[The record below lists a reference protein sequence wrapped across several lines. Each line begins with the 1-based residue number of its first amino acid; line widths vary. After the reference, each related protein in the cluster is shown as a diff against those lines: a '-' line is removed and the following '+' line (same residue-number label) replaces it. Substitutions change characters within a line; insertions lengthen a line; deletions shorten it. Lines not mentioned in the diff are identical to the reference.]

1 MVEGDNIALSY
12 NTNFIKMGFQKVNT
26 VGGKNEMQQFVRA
39 LLDDVQAFEYML
51 ENEWFESDITSI
63 GAEQEMCLVHN
74 NTYKPACINMQV
86 LEKLVDCPWCVTEL
100 AKFNLETNLSPR
112 EFSGHCLSELEAEN
126 LDYLSIIQKV
136 LDEFDASIVLCGIL
150 PTLRKH
156 DLDMQNLTPKDR
168 YYALMAAIQ
177 KHLLGS
183 AFELRVE
190 GVDEL
195 LVKHDSPL
203 LEACNTSFQVHL
215 QVAPKDFVKM
225 YNIAQTLAAP
235 TIAISANSPLVFG
248 RRLWH
253 ETRIAL
259 FQQSLDTR
267 TTHEHMRERLPRVNF
282 GSGWLRG
289 SITNIY
295 KEDISRFRVLLAGAI
310 EEDSLEMVRD
320 GKVPKLRALQIHNS
334 TVYRWNRPCYGI
346 SPNGKPHL
354 RIENR
359 VMPAGPTPVDAT
371 ANAAFWLGCMIAMG
385 NRYDDITQHIDFV
398 DVRDN
403 FLKSAKFGMDTTF
416 TWMKDKKVPVRDL
429 ILEELLPLAKEGLQS
444 RKVSK
449 ADIDKYLGIIE
460 ARAREHKTGARWA
473 LRTFTAL
480 KKEISNEE
488 ALTVITAATVK
499 NQRENK
505 PVHTWKE
512 PTANEMENWQPAGI
526 KVEEFMTTDLFT
538 VQKDDLIEL
547 VAEIMDWRRIRYMP
561 VENPKGELIGLISSR
576 LLLRHFARRDGLQSG
591 EHSVKDIMIE
601 KPITVNPETPILEA
615 MQKMRQ
621 NHIGCLPVVQGKE
634 LVGIITE
641 MDFLRITAR
650 LLER

>member
-1 MVEGDNIALSY
+1 MLH
-12 NTNFIKMGFQKVNT
+12 
-26 VGGKNEMQQFVRA
+26 FVRS

-51 ENEWFESDITSI
+51 ENDWFESDITRI

-74 NTYKPACINMQV
+74 KTFKPACINMDV
-86 LEKLVDCPWCVTEL
+86 LAKLGDDKPWCVTEL
-100 AKFNLETNLSPR
+100 AKFNLEINLSPR
-112 EFSGHCLSELEAEN
+112 EFVGDCLSQMEDEN
-126 LDYLSIIQKV
+126 LKYLAAIQKV
-136 LDEFDASIVLCGIL
+136 LNGFDASIILCGIL

-156 DLDMQNLTPKDR
+156 DLEMQNLTPKDR

-177 KHLLGS
+177 KHLLGTS
-183 AFELRVE
+183 FELRVE

-215 QVAPKDFVKM
+215 QVAPKEFVKM
-225 YNIAQTLAAP
+225 YNIAQVLAGP
-235 TIAISANSPLVFG
+235 VIAIAANSPLVFG

-267 TTHEHMRERLPRVNF
+267 TTHDHMRERLPRVNF

-289 SITNIY
+289 DITEIY

-310 EEDSLEMVRD
+310 EEDSLRMVHE
-320 GKVPKLRALQIHNS
+320 GKTPKLRALQIHNS

-359 VMPAGPTPVDAT
+359 VMPAGPTTVDEV
-371 ANAAFWLGCMIAMG
+371 ANAAFWLGCMVAMG
-385 NRYDDITQHIDFV
+385 NKYEDITKHIDFV
-398 DVRDN
+398 DARDN
-403 FLKSAKFGMDTTF
+403 FLKSAKFGIDTTF
-416 TWMKDKKVPVRDL
+416 TWMKDKKVPVTEL
-429 ILEELLPLAKEGLQS
+429 ILKELLPIAKEGLKM
-444 RKVSK
+444 RKVK
-449 ADIDKYLGIIE
+449 TADISKYLGIIE
-460 ARAREHKTGARWA
+460 ARAKEHKTGARWA

-480 KKEISNEE
+480 KKEVTNDE
-488 ALTVITAATVK
+488 AVTAVTAAIVK
-499 NQRENK
+499 NQKENK

-512 PTANEMENWQPAGI
+512 ATPSDLENWHPAKI
-526 KVEEFMTTDLFT
+526 KVEEFMSTDLFT

-561 VENPKGELIGLISSR
+561 VENNKGELIGLISSR
-576 LLLRHFARRDGLQSG
+576 MLLRHFARCGKMNKPGGSTLVS
-591 EHSVKDIMIE
+591 DIMIE
-601 KPITVNPETPILEA
+601 KPITVTPETSIMDA
-615 MQKMRQ
+615 MQKMQQHR
-621 NHIGCLPVVQGKE
+621 IGCLPVVKGKE

-641 MDFLRITAR
+641 MDFLRITSR
-650 LLER
+650 LMERLEK